1 MTTRST
7 LLSQIT
13 TNLTGSNVTVSS
25 ELPWLQDGTELYKK
39 NKKHFYL
46 SEESESR
53 EEFIKTL
60 DKNDVEEKTVTLNGY
75 LVVDAKNQPGDITNV
90 VANIMSANS
99 SITSTIDNSVS
110 YATTFEGDDIIYT
123 FEYNFI
129 TIT

>member
-13 TNLTGSNVTVSS
+13 TNLTGSNVAVSS

-53 EEFIKTL
+53 DEFIKTL

-90 VANIMSANS
+90 VANIMNANS

-110 YATTFEGDDIIYT
+110 YETTFEGDDIIYT

>member
-1 MTTRST
+1 MRST
-7 LLSQIT
+7 LLTQIT
-13 TNLTGSNVTVSS
+13 TNLSGSNVTVSQ
-25 ELPWLQDGTELYKK
+25 ELPWLQDGVELYKK

-46 SEESESR
+46 SEESEDR

-60 DKNDVEEKTVTLNGY
+60 DKSDVEEKTTTLNGY
-75 LVVDAKNQPGDITNV
+75 LVVDAKNQPGDIANV

-99 SITSTIDNSVS
+99 SVTGTISNEAS
-110 YATTFEGDDIIYT
+110 YETAIEGDDIIYT

>member
-13 TNLTGSNVTVSS
+13 TNLTGSNVAVSS

-53 EEFIKTL
+53 DEFIKTL

-90 VANIMSANS
+90 VANIMNANS

-110 YATTFEGDDIIYT
+110 YETTFEGDDIVYT

>member
-1 MTTRST
+1 MRST
-7 LLSQIT
+7 LLTQIT
-13 TNLTGSNVTVSS
+13 TNLTGSNVTVSQ
-25 ELPWLQDGTELYKK
+25 ELPWLQDGVELYKK

-46 SEESESR
+46 SEESEDR

-60 DKNDVEEKTVTLNGY
+60 DKSDVEEKTTTLNGY
-75 LVVDAKNQPGDITNV
+75 LVVDAKNQPGDIANV

-99 SITSTIDNSVS
+99 SVTGTISNEASYETSI
-110 YATTFEGDDIIYT
+110 EGDDIIYT

>member
-1 MTTRST
+1 MSTRAT

-13 TNLTGSNVTVSS
+13 TNIATSNISVSQ

-46 SEESESR
+46 SEESE
-53 EEFIKTL
+53 EQDEFIKTL
-60 DKNDVEEKTVTLNGY
+60 DKSDVRENTITLNGY
-75 LVVDAKNQPGDITNV
+75 LVVDAKNQPSDTSNV
-90 VANIMSANS
+90 VANILSANS
-99 SITSTIDNSVS
+99 SITNTIDNRVG
-110 YATTFEGDDIIYT
+110 YETTFEGDDIIYT

>member
-1 MTTRST
+1 
-7 LLSQIT
+7 
-13 TNLTGSNVTVSS
+13 
-25 ELPWLQDGTELYKK
+25 LQDGTELYKK

-53 EEFIKTL
+53 DEFIKTL

-90 VANIMSANS
+90 VANIMNANS

-110 YATTFEGDDIIYT
+110 YETTFEGDDIIYT

>member
-1 MTTRST
+1 MRST
-7 LLSQIT
+7 LLTQIT
-13 TNLTGSNVTVSS
+13 TNLTGSNVSVSQ
-25 ELPWLQDGTELYKK
+25 ELPWLQDGVELYKK

-46 SEESESR
+46 SEESEDR

-60 DKNDVEEKTVTLNGY
+60 DKNDVEEKTTTLNGY
-75 LVVDAKNQPGDITNV
+75 LVVDAKNQPGDIANV

-99 SITSTIDNSVS
+99 SITGTISNEVS
-110 YATTFEGDDIIYT
+110 YETEIEGDDIIYT

>member
-1 MTTRST
+1 MRST
-7 LLSQIT
+7 LLTQIT
-13 TNLTGSNVTVSS
+13 TNLSGSNVTVSQ
-25 ELPWLQDGTELYKK
+25 ELPWLQDGVELYKK

-46 SEESESR
+46 SEESEDR

-60 DKNDVEEKTVTLNGY
+60 DKSDVEEKTTTLNGY
-75 LVVDAKNQPGDITNV
+75 LVVDAKNQPGDISNV

-99 SITSTIDNSVS
+99 SVTGTISNEASYETSI
-110 YATTFEGDDIIYT
+110 EGDDIIYT

>member
-1 MTTRST
+1 MSTRAT

-13 TNLTGSNVTVSS
+13 TNIATSNISVSQ

-46 SEESESR
+46 SEESELQD
-53 EEFIKTL
+53 EFIKTL
-60 DKNDVEEKTVTLNGY
+60 DKNDVRENTITLNGY
-75 LVVDAKNQPGDITNV
+75 LVVDAKNQPSDTSNV
-90 VANIMSANS
+90 VANILSANS
-99 SITSTIDNSVS
+99 SITNTIDNRVG
-110 YATTFEGDDIIYT
+110 YETTFEGDDIIYT

>member
-1 MTTRST
+1 MRST
-7 LLSQIT
+7 LLTQIT
-13 TNLTGSNVTVSS
+13 TNLTGSNVSVSQ
-25 ELPWLQDGTELYKK
+25 ELPWLQDGVELYKK

-46 SEESESR
+46 SEESEDR

-60 DKNDVEEKTVTLNGY
+60 DKNDVEEKTTTLNGY
-75 LVVDAKNQPGDITNV
+75 LVVDAKNQPGDIANV

-99 SITSTIDNSVS
+99 SITGTISNEAS
-110 YATTFEGDDIIYT
+110 YETEIEGDDIIYT

>member
-1 MTTRST
+1 MRST
-7 LLSQIT
+7 LLTQIT
-13 TNLTGSNVTVSS
+13 TNLTGSNVSVSQ
-25 ELPWLQDGTELYKK
+25 ELPWLQDGVELYKK

-46 SEESESR
+46 SEESEDR

-60 DKNDVEEKTVTLNGY
+60 DKSDVEEKTTTLNGY
-75 LVVDAKNQPGDITNV
+75 LVVDAKNQPGDIANV

-99 SITSTIDNSVS
+99 SITGTISNEAS
-110 YATTFEGDDIIYT
+110 YETEIEGDDIIYT